1 MRELRIAE
9 LRYVAL
15 SPSLLFAI
23 GFERP
28 VALVYCGFAGGWRV
42 QIAGAVGSHRYAS
55 RLAAAHALRI
65 AVERANPGCFANG

>member
-1 MRELRIAE
+1 MREITVAS
-9 LRYVAL
+9 LRYAVA
-15 SPSLLFAI
+15 SPSFLLAI
-23 GFERP
+23 GFESP
-28 VALVYCGFAGGWRV
+28 VALVYCGFAAGWRV

>member
-1 MRELRIAE
+1 MTELTIAH
-9 LRYVAL
+9 LRFIAP

-28 VALVYCGFAGGWRV
+28 VALVYCGAEGGWRV
-42 QIAGAVGSHRYAS
+42 QIAGTVGSHRYAS

>member
-1 MRELRIAE
+1 MQEITVASI
-9 LRYVAL
+9 RYAVA